1 MVSSRC
7 AVVQLY
13 IAYVGL
19 MSSAYVR
26 HYLWTFLDLLNLTV
40 EDVGDDDD
48 EDNGDDDDEDN
59 GDDDDEDNDE
69 DDDEDDED
77 NDDDDDYDVEMG
89 LWCLHMTVCMCWWQ

>member
-13 IAYVGL
+13 ITYVGL

-59 GDDDDEDNDE
+59 DEDDDDDDEDNDE
-69 DDDEDDED
+69 DDD
-77 NDDDDDYDVEMG
+77 DDDDDYDVEMG